1 MLGNGIKEVR
11 WDLARV
17 PRRNGLLGSAQD
29 ITKGNIPERGRTLKS
44 QVIGTARVSLDDL
57 EGERVCPCH

>member
-17 PRRNGLLGSAQD
+17 PRRNGLLGSTRD
-29 ITKGNIPERGRTLKS
+29 ITKGNIPERGRKLKS
-44 QVIGTARVSLDDL
+44 QVIGRSRVSPDDL
-57 EGERVCPCH
+57 AGARVCPCQ